1 MLLPPFAA
9 PILSSIEKALSAA
22 IPSPVGAQASLFA
35 AARYALLA
43 PGKRLRPLMFLT
55 LLRDCRFSL
64 DRALPLAAAIECIHA
79 YSLIHDDLP
88 CMDDDD
94 TRRGQPTVHKVYGEA
109 HALLT
114 GDYLLTRAFELI
126 ASAEQCKAS
135 ALLKTMRVLATRA
148 GGFGMIGGQV
158 LDIRLTA
165 STQTSKVL
173 DQMHR
178 WKTGALFAAACEM
191 ALVLA
196 QQSQALCTR
205 LAAFGEQFGLAFQI
219 ANDLADTSPGQKQKA
234 NFASYYTRD
243 QVHAL
248 KQAHFKR
255 AFTELDPVAS
265 HFPLFHSLV
274 DALQAPFDALP
285 SQNFFAR

>member
-1 MLLPPFAA
+1 MPLPPFATQ
-9 PILSSIEKALSAA
+9 ILSSIEQALAAA
-22 IPSPVGAQASLFA
+22 IPRPVGPQEPLFA

-55 LLRDCRFSL
+55 LLHDCHVPL
-64 DRALPLAAAIECIHA
+64 DPTLPIAAALECIHT

-88 CMDDDD
+88 CMDDDN

-126 ASAEQCKAS
+126 AQAQQCPAD
-135 ALLKTMRVLATRA
+135 ALLKAMRILATRA
-148 GGFGMIGGQV
+148 GACGMIGGQA
-158 LDIRLTA
+158 LDIHLTA
-165 STQTSKVL
+165 ATQTSTAL

-196 QQSQALCTR
+196 QESEALCAR
-205 LAAFGEQFGLAFQI
+205 LATFGEQFGLAFQI
-219 ANDLADTSPGQKQKA
+219 ANDLADTSPDRKQKA
-234 NFASYYTRD
+234 NFASYYTLD

-248 KQAHFKR
+248 KQEHIKR
-255 AFTELDPVAS
+255 ACAELAPVAARFP
-265 HFPLFHSLV
+265 HFHALV
-274 DALQAPFDALP
+274 DALHKTFDTSH